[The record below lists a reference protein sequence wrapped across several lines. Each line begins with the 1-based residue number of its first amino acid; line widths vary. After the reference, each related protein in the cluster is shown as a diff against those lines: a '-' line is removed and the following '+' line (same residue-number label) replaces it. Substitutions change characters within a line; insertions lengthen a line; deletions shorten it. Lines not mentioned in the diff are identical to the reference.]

1 MRALISMLMLLAG
14 APEARQTFEND
25 CLYCHS
31 DAVIMKRRMRPSQ
44 WRGIVAK
51 MQARA
56 PLLISRRDA
65 DVVVRYIVR
74 ELKLVPPRATPRP
87 PAETEPAAP
96 EPEEPIEETPPPVAT
111 PAPVVPPPQQ
121 PAAATL
127 PPQPEEDTEAE
138 TLAPRILE
146 QRCSKCHTL
155 FRVFTKLD
163 SAATAEATIERMR
176 RKTGS
181 GISAHEADLLKRF
194 ARSRA
199 VR

>member
-1 MRALISMLMLLAG
+1 MRALLSLLTLLAG
-14 APEARQTFEND
+14 ATDAKQTFEND

-31 DAVIMKRRMRPSQ
+31 DAVIVKRRMRPGQ

-65 DVVVRYIVR
+65 DVIVRYIVR
-74 ELKLVPPRATPRP
+74 ELKLVPPRATPK
-87 PAETEPAAP
+87 PAEPEAPA

-111 PAPVVPPPQQ
+111 PTPTPVAPP
-121 PAAATL
+121 PAAAL
-127 PPQPEEDTEAE
+127 APPPPEEDTEAE
-138 TLAPRILE
+138 TLAPRLLAE
-146 QRCSKCHTL
+146 RCSKCHSL

-163 SAATAEATIERMR
+163 SASNAEATIERMR

-199 VR
+199 AR

>member
-1 MRALISMLMLLAG
+1 MRALLSLLTLLAG
-14 APEARQTFEND
+14 ATDAKQTFEND

-31 DAVIMKRRMRPSQ
+31 DAVIVKRRMRPSQ

-65 DVVVRYIVR
+65 DVIVRYIVR

-87 PAETEPAAP
+87 VGNEPAAEVD
-96 EPEEPIEETPPPVAT
+96 EPVEETPPPVAT
-111 PAPVVPPPQQ
+111 PTPAAPPPVAA
-121 PAAATL
+121 PA
-127 PPQPEEDTEAE
+127 PPSEEDTEAE
-138 TLAPRILE
+138 TLAPRLLAE
-146 QRCSKCHTL
+146 RCSKCHSL

-199 VR
+199 AH